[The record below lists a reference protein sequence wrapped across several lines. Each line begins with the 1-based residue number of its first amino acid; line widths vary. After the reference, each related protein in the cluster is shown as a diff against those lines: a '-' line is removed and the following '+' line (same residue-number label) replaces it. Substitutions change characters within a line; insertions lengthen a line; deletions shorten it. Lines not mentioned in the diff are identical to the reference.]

1 MFLKVLGRFILLI
14 PLRVYMKIV
23 NMKDLEIVKGCGKL
37 KELYGSDNLNLAYT
51 IIEEGFKAH
60 KHEKTEEVYFI
71 VKGKGKIKIGDEVCD
86 IKEGDVIPIPIGVYH
101 CITEVSETI
110 ELIAVSY
117 PGFDADDMIY

>member
-1 MFLKVLGRFILLI
+1 
-14 PLRVYMKIV
+14 MKIV

-51 IIEEGFKAH
+51 VIKECFKPH

-71 VKGKGKIKIGDEVCD
+71 VKGKGKIKIGDKVCD
-86 IKEGDVIPIPIGVYH
+86 VKDGDVIPIPKNEYH

-110 ELIAVSY
+110 ELIAVCY
-117 PGFDADDMIY
+117 PGFDESDMIY